1 MDKKGNK
8 FTIMSFSNLRDD
20 QKVIKIMAF
29 GDIHKS
35 HWKTQLGQGIYCLE
49 LTIVQETIHRPL
61 DSSSLNRSCSSH
73 HKS

>member
-35 HWKTQLGQGIYCLE
+35 HWKTQLGQGI
-49 LTIVQETIHRPL
+49 
-61 DSSSLNRSCSSH
+61 
-73 HKS
+73 

>member
-1 MDKKGNK
+1 MTNHGALHQFEILSKKVTPSTVDKKGNK

-35 HWKTQLGQGIYCLE
+35 HWKTQLVNGDS
-49 LTIVQETIHRPL
+49 LTRTL
-61 DSSSLNRSCSSH
+61 FNRR
-73 HKS
+73 